1 MKSERWRRIDQ
12 LYHSALK
19 VAADRRSTFLRAECG
34 EDDALRKE
42 VESLLSYEKSAA
54 EFIESPAFDVA
65 ARLMAGGESP
75 TQKDSSIT
83 GLSSPRFRILE
94 KLGAG
99 GMGVVYKAEDTKLR
113 RVVALKFLPP
123 ELSRDPQA
131 LERFQREAYAAS
143 ALNHPNI
150 CTVYDV
156 DEYDGHPFIA
166 MELLE
171 GQTLERR
178 IGAKPLPLAELL
190 DLAIQISDALEAAHT
205 RGIIHRDIKPSNIF
219 VTTRKHAK
227 IVDFGLAKDTSGQ
240 QLAGTLP
247 TVSLNRHNL
256 TTPGVAMGTVAYMSP
271 EQARGEELDTRTD
284 LFSFGAVLYE
294 MATGR
299 APFSGSSSAVIFE
312 AILNKTPVP
321 ASSMNAEIPDK
332 LGEIISKALE
342 KDRDLRYQVSSEMR
356 SDLKRLK
363 RDSDSGRGLN
373 SSVTVREAPQRSD
386 ASSRGLKSRIEA
398 FAIQWLSIAGA
409 VTLLIAGAAYW
420 RSHQP
425 SSAVPEVKVRQLTYN
440 SNENRVTSG
449 AISPDGKYLAYCD
462 SKGIHI
468 KLVGSGEVQTV
479 PEPRSLKQVQARW
492 ECGVWF
498 PDSTRFLA
506 VSDDVIATPPKTWM
520 VSVLGGAPRIF
531 REAAAASSISPDG
544 SQISFLQDSSG
555 GSHEIWITDGNGLQ
569 ARKVYDSGAKH
580 YFDEVRFSPDGQHLM
595 VLKKEK
601 EGRNAFL
608 EVRDLSG
615 SSVTTVLQDDNKW
628 LLGEYIW
635 VPGGRLIYTRQEEGS
650 EGRVCNFWERA
661 IDPITARPRG
671 EPKRITNWSGF
682 CVGNLSV
689 TGDFKHIAFARSTYE
704 GAVYVADF
712 EAGGTRITEPIRLTM
727 TDAWIVPR
735 AWTPDSSQVIFE
747 TNEGGSGAIYKQA
760 LGTDTAEAIVT
771 GLASF
776 SVHLCVSP
784 DGNYLLYP
792 KRSKSWDPSS
802 PTDYYRI
809 PMSGGP
815 PLLIASAVHFGGI
828 RCAKAPF
835 NLCIVAEDDPAD
847 WKHIGIRRFDPFKG
861 PGAELSIID
870 LAEAGATRESDFT
883 GWALSHDGTQIATL
897 FGDLGRITLKS
908 LQDGS
913 TRNFQVKGWR
923 SLNTLAW
930 TPDDKAFI
938 ITATRAP
945 TFSILR
951 VDLQG
956 NAIGLWQKNSITD
969 ISALPSPNGRHLA
982 MLQATNSGNMWIM
995 ENF

>member
-1 MKSERWRRIDQ
+1 MKPERWRRIEH
-12 LYHSALK
+12 LYHSAVK
-19 VAADRRSTFLRAECG
+19 IAADRRSAFLREECG
-34 EDDALRKE
+34 ADDALRQE
-42 VESLLSYEKSAA
+42 VESLLACEKSAA
-54 EFIESPAFDVA
+54 EFIEVPAFDVA
-65 ARLMAGGESP
+65 ARLMA
-75 TQKDSSIT
+75 KDENTNQANSSVG
-83 GLSSPRFRILE
+83 GLSTSRFRILE

-171 GQTLERR
+171 GQTLEHR
-178 IGAKPLPLAELL
+178 IRAKPLPTAELL

-227 IVDFGLAKDTSGQ
+227 IVDFGLAKDTSGR
-240 QLAGTLP
+240 QLAASLP
-247 TVSLNRHNL
+247 TASLNQDNL
-256 TTPGVAMGTVAYMSP
+256 TTPGVAIGTVAYMSP

-321 ASSMNAEIPDK
+321 AARINTEIPDK
-332 LGEIISKALE
+332 LVEVISKALE
-342 KDRDLRYQVSSEMR
+342 KDRDLRYQVASEIR
-356 SDLKRLK
+356 SDLRRLK
-363 RDSDSGRGLN
+363 RDSELGRSLH
-373 SSVTVREAPQRSD
+373 SSATVREAPQRRD
-386 ASSRGLKSRIEA
+386 ASSRWLKSRIKA
-398 FAIQWLSIAGA
+398 FPIQWLSIAGA

-420 RSHQP
+420 RSRQ
-425 SSAVPEVKVRQLTYN
+425 SSWAAPEVKVRQLTYN

-462 SKGIHI
+462 FNGIHI
-468 KLVGSGEVQTV
+468 KLVGSGEMQSV
-479 PEPRSLKQVQARW
+479 PQPGSLKQLQAHW

-506 VSDDVIATPPKTWM
+506 VSGDVIATPPKTWI
-520 VSVLGGAPRIF
+520 VSVLGGAPRMF
-531 REAAAASSISPDG
+531 RDSAAASSISPDG
-544 SQISFLQDSSG
+544 SHISFLQDSSDG
-555 GSHEIWITDGNGLQ
+555 THEIWITDASGEQ
-569 ARKVYDSGAKH
+569 ARKIYDSGDKH
-580 YFDEVRFSPDGQHLM
+580 DFDGVHFSPDGQHLM
-595 VLKKEK
+595 MVKKEK
-601 EGRNAFL
+601 EGRNAYL
-608 EVRDLSG
+608 EVGDTTG
-615 SSVTTVLQDDNKW
+615 SPATTVLQDDNRW
-628 LLGEYIW
+628 LFGEYIW
-635 VPGGRLIYTRQEEGS
+635 LPGGRLIYTRQEEGS

-689 TGDFKHIAFARSTYE
+689 TGDFRHIAFARSTYE

-712 EAGGTRITEPIRLTM
+712 EPGATRITEPIRLTL

-735 AWTPDSSQVIFE
+735 AWTLDSKQVIFE
-747 TNEGGSGAIYKQA
+747 TNEGGAGAIYKQA
-760 LGTDTAEAIVT
+760 LGTNTAEPIVT
-771 GLASF
+771 GLESF
-776 SVHLCVSP
+776 AVRLCVSP

-792 KRSKSWDPSS
+792 RKSKFWEPSS
-802 PTDYYRI
+802 PTNFFRI
-809 PMSGGP
+809 PISGGP
-815 PLLIASAVHFGGI
+815 PQLIASDVSLGGI
-828 RCAKAPF
+828 RCAKAPS
-835 NLCIVAEDDPAD
+835 NLCIVAADDPAG
-847 WKHIGIRRFDPFKG
+847 WKHIRIRRFDPFKG

-870 LAEAGATRESDFT
+870 LAEAGATGESDFT

-897 FGDLGRITLKS
+897 FGDLGRISLKS
-908 LQDGS
+908 LRDGS

-923 SLNTLAW
+923 FLGSIAW
-930 TPDDKAFI
+930 THDDKAFI
-938 ITATRAP
+938 ITGTRAA
-945 TFSILR
+945 TFFILR

-956 NAIGLWQKNSITD
+956 NAIGLWHKNSITD
-969 ISALPSPNGRHLA
+969 ISALPSPDGRHLA